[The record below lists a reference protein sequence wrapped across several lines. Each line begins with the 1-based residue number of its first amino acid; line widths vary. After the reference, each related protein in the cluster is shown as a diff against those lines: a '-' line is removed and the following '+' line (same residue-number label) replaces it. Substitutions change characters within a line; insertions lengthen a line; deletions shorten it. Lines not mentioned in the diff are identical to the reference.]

1 MAEPRMLGRYQQ
13 GADEDVPVSSARLEP
28 STLQWPGDKEIRK
41 EGAKLGLTRQ
51 KCRAGEGIGSQV
63 EGGKG
68 SAESMSSSRRGPGS
82 RTESELGGR
91 GSRMEGRWAEVEK
104 AKEAEANGKGPLDHF
119 MIDERDSANWMPEK
133 AAQVFSPNVTILR
146 PSMKYKDAAESAAF
160 RAGEI
165 EKNPL
170 LSPQGTPPDAYYD
183 WSTNS
188 NTSKCSCFD
197 WDVLKLGAFVLAAA
211 VSFPFLV
218 WGAYAFL
225 PFDAP
230 LLSTAPLRLIYTL
243 RCSVFATVPIVLGVL
258 VLGVSRLR
266 FSSSK
271 PLYDG
276 GAQNREVS
284 VHWRYASDSLSL
296 FLLYFL
302 QLAIMATYV
311 SQDLLKLVP
320 LLTVV
325 FAFGRLVYWVSVA
338 LGSPVRGLGFGLSFL
353 PILPMLGANLYFI
366 FTLEGGGG
374 LLAVEPPPTP
384 APPRMRFWG

>member
-28 STLQWPGDKEIRK
+28 STLPWPGDKEIRK

-51 KCRAGEGIGSQV
+51 KCRAGEGIGSQA

-119 MIDERDSANWMPEK
+119 MIEERDSANWMPEK

-188 NTSKCSCFD
+188 NTPPIIIFAEFSCSCFD
-197 WDVLKLGAFVLAAA
+197 RDVLKLGAFVLAAA

-266 FSSSK
+266 FSSS
-271 PLYDG
+271 
-276 GAQNREVS
+276 E
-284 VHWRYASDSLSL
+284 AS
-296 FLLYFL
+296 
-302 QLAIMATYV
+302 LAIMATYV

-374 LLAVEPPPTP
+374 LLAVEPRPHPRPP
-384 APPRMRFWG
+384 A